1 MIGLL
6 QTFMS
11 PYLEKATKRF
21 FIVLFGIAGIFD
33 LAILRETMI
42 GGNSDDRFATLSW
55 VNYFSQAILF
65 SVLSLL
71 LTGYMLYL
79 SGESDIKNNR
89 IFQINFALSLIYA
102 AMLIVNL
109 FYGEIFTI
117 DTQNLFRRC
126 PLFVLQ
132 IPPILIMV
140 LNLLL
145 LMNKWPVLTL
155 RLKRAFS
162 IYCLLPLVLML
173 MRMRLHNVNLVAL
186 STAITAFFM
195 FSYILADQTEQF
207 HNQMIENNRLKN
219 EILMAQ
225 IRPHFIVNSL
235 IAIKQQCRR
244 NPTEA
249 EEAIA
254 DFTAYLRY
262 NIERLQSDVPIPF
275 EEELEH
281 VREYLSIQ
289 KLRFGDDLNVI
300 YDLKYRNFTLP
311 ALTLQPLVENAVTW
325 GVRKSESGTGTV
337 TIRSQAFPDRI
348 EVSVEDNGPGFV
360 CEALSNDRE
369 YSHIGIQNVTQRLE
383 QQCGG
388 KLLIDSEQ
396 GRGTKVTIILR
407 REEEPC

>member
-1 MIGLL
+1 MSLALIGLL

-275 EEELEH
+275 EEEQFDLA
-281 VREYLSIQ
+281 L
-289 KLRFGDDLNVI
+289 LRSM
-300 YDLKYRNFTLP
+300 
-311 ALTLQPLVENAVTW
+311 AE
-325 GVRKSESGTGTV
+325 
-337 TIRSQAFPDRI
+337 
-348 EVSVEDNGPGFV
+348 
-360 CEALSNDRE
+360 
-369 YSHIGIQNVTQRLE
+369 
-383 QQCGG
+383 
-388 KLLIDSEQ
+388 
-396 GRGTKVTIILR
+396 
-407 REEEPC
+407 